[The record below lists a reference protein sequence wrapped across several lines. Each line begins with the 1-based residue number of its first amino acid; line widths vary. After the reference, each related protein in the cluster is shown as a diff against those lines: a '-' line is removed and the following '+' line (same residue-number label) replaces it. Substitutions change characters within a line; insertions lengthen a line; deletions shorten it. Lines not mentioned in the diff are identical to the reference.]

1 MFKTAQNNTKTLT
14 IGNYKGNPTVS
25 QEYIASEWGKVETAI
40 QQIQNCQKPND
51 NCEDLYRC
59 VENLCTHNQKD
70 IIFENLQRMIQ
81 DYLSA
86 RLDVLVLAS
95 NNFLECLNLEWT
107 KFHEQITLIKNIF
120 LYTDRK
126 NKAKYNNIYTTSI
139 QFFKTMIV
147 MNTFLKSR
155 ITTDLQ
161 TQVEDERNG
170 KDIDRKLMK
179 NLLCVMNELQVYE
192 IIFKDKFLENTR
204 TFYESEGK
212 KIVSSC
218 SIYEYLCHTK
228 NRIQEEKARMAN
240 YLDQNTGNGVL
251 ELLYEHLITKHIK
264 TILGLG
270 FAQLLD
276 KNELKELASLYSL
289 LSLISDG
296 LNHLESSFTIY
307 IIKQGT
313 AIVMNTEN
321 DKNMIQELLDFK
333 SKINAIVKES
343 FSNNDKFQNAVRTSF
358 AQFINKR
365 QSKPAELLA
374 KYVDL
379 KMRRKDLPEEHT
391 ETILQSI
398 MVLFRLIQG
407 KDIFEAFY
415 KANLAKR
422 LLLGRSTSQDIE
434 KSMLSKLK
442 EECGG
447 NYTAKLEG
455 MFKDINISN
464 SINTSFK
471 QYLTH
476 LEIIGDGS
484 QNQADLTIN
493 VLTSSYWPS
502 YRNYNVNLP
511 AELVKYQQIFQK
523 FYQINHSGRKLLWQP
538 NLGHC
543 IVKAGFKNSNKELQV
558 SLFQA
563 MVLLLFNDSIKLSYS
578 EIKEL
583 TCLEEIEL
591 KRTLLSLACGKAR
604 VLFKSSKGIDI
615 EDSDEFSLNEDFNNK
630 LFRIKINQ
638 IQLKETQDE
647 QKATHESVMND
658 RQFQI
663 DAAIVRIM
671 KNYKVL
677 HHNVLMTQLYQ
688 VLDIPMEPTSLKKR
702 IEQLIERDYI
712 ERDKDNPACYK
723 YIA

>member
-1 MFKTAQNNTKTLT
+1 MFKTAQPIAKALLIRNF
-14 IGNYKGNPTVS
+14 KGNPTVS
-25 QEYIASEWGKVETAI
+25 EEFIASERVKVETAI
-40 QQIQNCQKPND
+40 LQIQNCEKPND
-51 NCEDLYRC
+51 NYEDLYRC

-70 IIFENLQRMIQ
+70 ILFENLQRMIQ
-81 DYLSA
+81 DYLTL
-86 RLDVLVLAS
+86 RLEVLVLAS
-95 NNFLECLNLEWT
+95 TAFLESLNSEWK
-107 KFHEQITLIKNIF
+107 KFHGQITLIKNIF
-120 LYTDRK
+120 LYIDRK
-126 NKAKYNNIYTTSI
+126 NKAKYNSIYSTST
-139 QFFKTMIV
+139 QLFKTMIV
-147 MNTFLKSR
+147 MNTFLISR
-155 ITTDLQ
+155 ITTELQ
-161 TQVEDERNG
+161 TQVKNERDG
-170 KDIDRKLMK
+170 QEIDRKLMK
-179 NLLCVMNELQVYE
+179 NLLSVLDELQVYE
-192 IIFKDKFLENTR
+192 HIFKDKFLENTR
-204 TFYESEGK
+204 TFYEKEGK
-212 KIVSSC
+212 KIVNNS
-218 SIYEYLCHTK
+218 SIYEYLCYTK
-228 NRIQEEKARMAN
+228 KRIEEEKKRVLN
-240 YLDQNTGNGVL
+240 YLDQNTGNSAL
-251 ELLYEHLITKHIK
+251 ELLYENLITKHIK
-264 TILGLG
+264 IILGLG
-270 FAQLLD
+270 FVHLLD
-276 KNELKELASLYSL
+276 NDELKELASLYDL
-289 LSLISDG
+289 LTLISEG
-296 LNHLESSFTIY
+296 LNHLESSFTAY

-313 AIVMNTEN
+313 SIVMDTEN

-333 SKINAIVKES
+333 SKINAIVEES
-343 FSNNDKFQNAVRTSF
+343 FANNEKFQNAVRTSF

-365 QSKPAELLA
+365 QNKPAELLA

-379 KMRRKDLPEEHT
+379 KMRRKDLPEDQT
-391 ETILQSI
+391 ESILQSV

-464 SINTSFK
+464 SINSSFK

-476 LEIIGDGS
+476 LDIIGDGV
-484 QNQADLTIN
+484 QNQADLSIN

-523 FYQINHSGRKLLWQP
+523 FYEINHSGRKLLWQP

-543 IVKAGFKNSNKELQV
+543 VVKAAFKSINKELQV
-558 SLFQA
+558 SLFQT
-563 MVLLLFNDSIKLSYS
+563 MVLLLFNDSSKLSYG

-583 TCLEEIEL
+583 TSLEEMEL

-604 VLFKSSKGIDI
+604 VLSKSSKGIEI
-615 EDSDEFSLNEDFNNK
+615 EDSDEFSVNEDFSNK

-647 QKATHESVMND
+647 QKATHDSVMHD